1 MQRTVFTGN
10 CKFVFV
16 RATPNLYLFFSD
28 SYWLNCED
36 PENERRP
43 EVWDDH
49 DLFSLP
55 YESNIKQTSN
65 EISVRE
71 SLVDLIPNS
80 LN

>member
-1 MQRTVFTGN
+1 MYFEG
-10 CKFVFV
+10 
-16 RATPNLYLFFSD
+16 ATLSLYLFFSD

-43 EVWDDH
+43 EVRDDH

-55 YESNIKQTSN
+55 YESDIKQTSN

>member
-1 MQRTVFTGN
+1 MQQTVFTGN

-43 EVWDDH
+43 EV
-49 DLFSLP
+49 
-55 YESNIKQTSN
+55 
-65 EISVRE
+65 
-71 SLVDLIPNS
+71 
-80 LN
+80 